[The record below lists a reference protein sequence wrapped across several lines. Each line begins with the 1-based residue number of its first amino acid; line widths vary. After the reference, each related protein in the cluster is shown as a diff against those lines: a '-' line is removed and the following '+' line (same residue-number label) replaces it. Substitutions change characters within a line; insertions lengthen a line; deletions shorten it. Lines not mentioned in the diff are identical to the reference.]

1 MDYQY
6 SPFNPVIWGIFI
18 GSAALIYG
26 VVRAFQARHPDYPG
40 ERAGQELP
48 EKTQQKKE
56 GIIQSHTS
64 ATAFAGAGGTDERRN
79 S

>member
-18 GSAALIYG
+18 GGVALIY
-26 VVRAFQARHPDYPG
+26 VIVRAFRARHPDYPS
-40 ERAGQELP
+40 EVLAQKRAPQADTMEEDSIDP
-48 EKTQQKKE
+48 
-56 GIIQSHTS
+56 HTS
-64 ATAFAGAGGTDERRN
+64 TTAFAAAGGGEERRR